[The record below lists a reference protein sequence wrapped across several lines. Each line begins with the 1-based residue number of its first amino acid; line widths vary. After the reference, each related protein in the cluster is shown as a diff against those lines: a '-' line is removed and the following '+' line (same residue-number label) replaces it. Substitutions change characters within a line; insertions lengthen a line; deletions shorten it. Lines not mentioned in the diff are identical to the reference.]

1 MPGLSCLNLDSAIHG
16 TNHFGWIGI
25 ILGKPFF
32 VTLSTGQ
39 TFIQWIALSTFWT
52 TGAWWAQWT
61 SEKSIKADKK
71 VRPNLI
77 ESHQKSIFIEVSI
90 DLCKVSNS
98 DGQFEILLVM

>member
-39 TFIQWIALSTFWT
+39 TFIQWIALSTF
-52 TGAWWAQWT
+52 
-61 SEKSIKADKK
+61 
-71 VRPNLI
+71 
-77 ESHQKSIFIEVSI
+77 
-90 DLCKVSNS
+90 
-98 DGQFEILLVM
+98 